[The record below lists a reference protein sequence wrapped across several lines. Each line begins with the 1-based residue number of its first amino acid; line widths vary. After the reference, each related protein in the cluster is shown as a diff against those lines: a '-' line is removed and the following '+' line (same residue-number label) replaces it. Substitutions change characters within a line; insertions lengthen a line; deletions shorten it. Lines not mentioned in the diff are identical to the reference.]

1 MSSFPLCKAMGASHI
16 AVVPRPDVFILAP
29 SASVMS
35 EHNPSTPSRPLRW
48 PWLVWRPVSMWLALG
63 AGLIATVVAT
73 FMAYSLVRGNEQA
86 RFQRRVE
93 QISQAI
99 TNRMTSYEQVLKSAS
114 GLFAASVEVE
124 AVEWRA
130 YFDKLDLERLYPGI
144 QALGYT
150 EFVPAQ
156 ELNSFLAKARSEQGL
171 GFQHWPPSAVTNHY
185 LVKFI
190 EPLLQNSNQ
199 MALGYDATSDDVR
212 VRAYD
217 TAAASGQATLTP
229 KVRLM
234 QNPEGDP
241 SVELLQPLYRNGH
254 ATANE
259 EQRLASRQGW
269 VYAAFVMSNLMNRV
283 VNDPLEDVDF
293 EIFDGVTPG
302 PESLLYDDDGKLHAT
317 EVKLRCAHRKT
328 VMLMV
333 AQRPWTVHFSSRP
346 AFEAAADYLLPR
358 LMALGGL
365 CISGLIFG
373 ITSSL
378 AGTRRRAEQIARG
391 MTETVHLQ
399 ERALLSTNNLIFILN
414 ATPPDYTISYVNPA
428 VEKIT
433 GYTQEEFLETQSRFF
448 LREDHEQPDLSSIR
462 AALFAGRECQ
472 AVLRQHRR
480 DGTPFWAQFTLS
492 PVRDQRGAVTHFI
505 GIGEDITQRKD
516 AEQALRDSEYRL
528 QAILD
533 NSPAVIYVKNLHGR
547 YVLVNRVFE
556 TLFHVDRA
564 TLRDRTDYDI
574 FPREIASAFRAND
587 QEVLKAG
594 VPMQLEEVAP
604 HDDGLHTYISNK
616 FPLRDSNGAIYGLCG
631 ILTDITE
638 RKRAEYELERAH
650 QAAEVA
656 SKSKSE
662 FMANISHEIR
672 TPMNA
677 VIGMTELALDTRL
690 TSEQRSYLAAA
701 HTSAND
707 LLALINDILDYSKI
721 EAGKLELHAEPLRL
735 HEWLDRTLQPFR
747 LRAREK
753 GLLLDLGIEQ
763 SVPDA
768 LIGDVVRLRQVVVNL
783 VSNAVKF
790 TDHGDV
796 TVSVDFAEG
805 GRPSVTSPSTP
816 PTIAQL
822 LFTVAD
828 TGIGISNEKQ
838 RSIFQAFTQADASIT
853 RHYGGTGLGLAIS
866 NQLATMM
873 GGRLW
878 VESEPGHGSR
888 FYFSVALAVDPAP
901 AWDAVSAI
909 QIEAEAK
916 PLRFGPPLRVLVAED
931 NAVNRELITTVLRKM
946 GHTVEVA
953 TNGYQALGALDR
965 HSFDVVFMDVQMP
978 DLDGIKATREI
989 RRLEQERAR
998 ADRSAPAPHLPIIA
1012 LTAHALKGD
1021 RENCLAAGMD
1031 DYLSKPVRRADL
1043 IGAIDRVLQRSSPGE
1058 DAGPPPINKLFS
1070 RARLLDE
1077 LQGDETALRH
1087 LLAIFIESTPG
1098 LLERMRAAIESQDAG
1113 ALGMAAHTLK
1123 GSLLQIGE
1131 ADARALAQQIEALA
1145 SSNDLIEA
1153 GGLMDKF
1160 TPEMNRLMEA
1170 VRAAVK

>member
-1 MSSFPLCKAMGASHI
+1 
-16 AVVPRPDVFILAP
+16 
-29 SASVMS
+29 
-35 EHNPSTPSRPLRW
+35 
-48 PWLVWRPVSMWLALG
+48 MWLALA
-63 AGLIATVVAT
+63 AGLAATAVAT
-73 FMAYSLVRGNEQA
+73 SMAYSLVRGNELA
-86 RFQRRVE
+86 RFLRRVE
-93 QISQAI
+93 QISQAV

-124 AVEWRA
+124 ADEWRA
-130 YFDKLDLERLYPGI
+130 YYEKLDLERLYPGI

-150 EFVPAQ
+150 EFVPAEGL
-156 ELNSFLAKARSEQGL
+156 ELFLEAARSEQGPE
-171 GFQHWPPSAVTNHY
+171 FHVWPASSVTNHY
-185 LVKFI
+185 VIKFI

-199 MALGYDATSDDVR
+199 MALGYDAAADR
-212 VRAYD
+212 VRARATA
-217 TAAASGQATLTP
+217 TAAATGQATLTP
-229 KVRLM
+229 KIRLV
-234 QNPEGDP
+234 QNPAGDP
-241 SVELLQPLYRNGH
+241 SVVLLQPIYRNGH
-254 ATANE
+254 PAGNE
-259 EQRLASRQGW
+259 RQRLASLQGW
-269 VYAAFVMSNLMNRV
+269 VFAAFVMSNLMNRV

-293 EIFDGVTPG
+293 EIFDGATLS
-302 PESLLYDDDGKLHAT
+302 PESLLYDDDGVLHAT
-317 EVKLRCAHRKT
+317 RAALPCSHRKT
-328 VMLMV
+328 VMLTV
-333 AQRPWTVHFSSRP
+333 AQRPWTVHFASRP
-346 AFEAAADYLLPR
+346 AFDAAADYLLPR
-358 LMALGGL
+358 LLALGGL
-365 CISGLIFG
+365 CISGLLFG
-373 ITSSL
+373 ITRSL
-378 AGTRRRAEQIARG
+378 ASTRRRAEQIARG

-414 ATPPDYTISYVNPA
+414 ATPPGYSISYVNPA

-433 GYTQEEFLETQSRFF
+433 GYTQEEFLETHPRFF
-448 LREDHEQPDLSSIR
+448 LREDREQPDLSAIH

-472 AVLRQHRR
+472 AVLRQHRK

-492 PVRDQRGAVTHFI
+492 PVRDQQGAVTHFI
-505 GIGEDITQRKD
+505 GIGEDITKRKD
-516 AEQALRDSEYRL
+516 AEQALRDSENRL

-533 NSPAVIYVKNLHGR
+533 NSPAVIYVKNTHGR

-564 TLRDRTDYDI
+564 SLRDRTDYDI
-574 FPREIASAFRAND
+574 FPREIASVFRAND
-587 QEVLKAG
+587 QEVLKG
-594 VPMQLEEVAP
+594 KVPVQLEEVAP
-604 HDDGLHTYISNK
+604 HDDGLHTYISTK
-616 FPLRDSNGAIYGLCG
+616 FPLRDTNGVIYGLCG
-631 ILTDITE
+631 ISTDITE
-638 RKRAEYELERAH
+638 RKRGEFELERAH
-650 QAAEVA
+650 QAAEAA

-662 FMANISHEIR
+662 FLANISHEIR

-677 VIGMTELALDTRL
+677 IIGMTELALDTVLSR
-690 TSEQRSYLAAA
+690 EQRSYLVAA

-707 LLALINDILDYSKI
+707 LLTLINDILDYSKI
-721 EAGKLELHAEPLRL
+721 EAGKLELHPEPLRL
-735 HEWLDRTLQPFR
+735 HEWLDQTLQPFR
-747 LRAREK
+747 LRAHEK
-753 GLLLDLGIEQ
+753 GLLLDLEIEK

-768 LIGDVVRLRQVVVNL
+768 LIGDVVRLRQVLVNL

-796 TVSVDFAEG
+796 TVSVAFAEG
-805 GRPSVTSPSTP
+805 GAPDPASRPSP
-816 PTIAQL
+816 PAIAQL

-828 TGIGISNEKQ
+828 TGIGISKEKQ

-853 RHYGGTGLGLAIS
+853 RQYGGTGLGLAIS

-901 AWDAVSAI
+901 APDGARAI
-909 QIEAEAK
+909 DPGAESK

-965 HSFDVVFMDVQMP
+965 QAFDVVFMDVQMP

-989 RRLEQERAR
+989 RRREQERAR

-1043 IGAIDRVLQRSSPGE
+1043 LGAIDRVLQRSGPGE
-1058 DAGPPPINKLFS
+1058 DHAAAAGTAHGRCT
-1070 RARLLDE
+1070 RARLLQE
-1077 LQGDETALRH
+1077 LQGDEAALRRF
-1087 LLAIFIESTPG
+1087 LSLFIENTPD
-1098 LLERMRAAIESQDAG
+1098 LLERMRAALEAQDAG

-1131 ADARALAQQIEALA
+1131 AAARAQAQQIETMA
-1145 SSNDLIEA
+1145 SRNDLSEA
-1153 GGLMDKF
+1153 SRLMVEF
-1160 TPEMNRLMEA
+1160 TPELNRVMEA
-1170 VRAAVK
+1170 VRAAAK

>member
-1 MSSFPLCKAMGASHI
+1 
-16 AVVPRPDVFILAP
+16 
-29 SASVMS
+29 MS
-35 EHNPSTPSRPLRW
+35 EHIPTAPPRSSRR
-48 PWLVWRPVSMWLALG
+48 PWVVWHPVFSWLALG
-63 AGLIATVVAT
+63 AGLVATVVAT
-73 FMAYSLVRGNEQA
+73 SMAYNLVRGNEHA
-86 RFQRRVE
+86 RFHRRVE

-114 GLFAASVEVE
+114 GLFAASVEVR
-124 AVEWRA
+124 ADEWRA
-130 YFDKLDLERLYPGI
+130 YYGKLDLERLYPGI

-150 EFVPAQ
+150 EYVPEERKQ
-156 ELNSFLAKARSEQGL
+156 GFLTAARSEHGPE
-171 GFQHWPPSAVTNHY
+171 FQIWPASPATNHY
-185 LVKFI
+185 VVRFI
-190 EPLLQNSNQ
+190 EPLLQNNNRV
-199 MALGYDATSDDVR
+199 ALGYDMAGDVDRSKASHLAATTGR
-212 VRAYD
+212 
-217 TAAASGQATLTP
+217 ATLTS
-229 KVRLM
+229 KVQLV
-234 QNPEGDP
+234 QYPEGQS
-241 SVELLQPLYRNGH
+241 SVVLLQPVYRNGQPV
-254 ATANE
+254 ATE
-259 EQRLASRQGW
+259 RERLGSLQGW
-269 VYAAFVMSNLMNRV
+269 VFAAFVISNLMDRV
-283 VNDPLEDVDF
+283 VSGSFDDVDF
-293 EIFDGVTPG
+293 EIFDGATPT
-302 PESLLYDDDGKLHAT
+302 PRNLLYNDDGVLHAT
-317 EVKLRCAHRKT
+317 HENPRSSHRET
-328 VMLMV
+328 VTLTL
-333 AQRPWTVHFSSRP
+333 AQRPWTIHFSSRP
-346 AFEAAADYLLPR
+346 AFDDAADYLLPW
-358 LMALGGL
+358 LMGLGGL
-365 CISGLIFG
+365 CISGLLFG
-373 ITSSL
+373 ITRSL
-378 AGTRRRAEQIARG
+378 ASTRLRAEQIARG
-391 MTETVHLQ
+391 MTETAHLQ

-414 ATPPDYTISYVNPA
+414 ATPPDYSISYVNPA
-428 VEKIT
+428 VETIT
-433 GYTQEEFLETQSRFF
+433 GYTQQEFLETQSRFF
-448 LREDHEQPDLSSIR
+448 IREDPGQPGFSSVR
-462 AALFAGRECQ
+462 NALFAGRECQ
-472 AVLRQHRR
+472 AVLQRHRK
-480 DGTPFWAQFTLS
+480 DGTTFWAQFTLS
-492 PVRDQRGAVTHFI
+492 PVRDQQGVVTHFI
-505 GIGEDITQRKD
+505 GIGEDITQRKR
-516 AEQALRDSEYRL
+516 AEEALRDSENRM

-533 NSPAVIYVKNLHGR
+533 NSPAVIYVKNTHGR

-556 TLFHVDRA
+556 TLFHVDRV
-564 TLRDRTDYDI
+564 TVRDRTDYDI

-587 QEVLKAG
+587 QEVLKAQ
-594 VPMQLEEVAP
+594 VPVQLEEVAP
-604 HDDGLHTYISNK
+604 HDDGLHTYISTK
-616 FPLRDSNGAIYGLCG
+616 FPLRDTTGVIYGLCG
-631 ILTDITE
+631 ISTDITE

-901 AWDAVSAI
+901 AWEDVSAI

-989 RRLEQERAR
+989 RRLELERAR

-1043 IGAIDRVLQRSSPGE
+1043 IGAINRVLQRSSPGE